1 MIRNNAYYEL
11 FASYTVPNPDQV
23 GYWIDLG
30 ANSKGKIVKVYNE
43 NLRQWVKVLDAS
55 SEDAVSP
62 FIGSNGNWW
71 VDNRDTGIPAA
82 GKNPYIGENGNWYVY
97 DPLSKKFV
105 DTGIIAKGRSAY
117 EIAVE
122 HGFQGTED
130 EWLESLKQPALD
142 AAQVALDAAERANE
156 EVEKLQGIYQQVTD
170 ALDLV
175 AEATENAN
183 TAAQSAND
191 AADRSN
197 LIASNPPK
205 IVNETW
211 YMFDEE
217 SNEYVSTGIKAIGDA
232 FTIVKTYTSIEEMQA
247 DYSNP
252 EVGIGQFVMIDTGDV
267 NNPEDSQLYLKGETE
282 WKFISDLSGAQG
294 IQGLSA
300 YQVAVQEG
308 FVGSEEEWV
317 ESLSKDSKEAAQL
330 ALQAKEQVEQTEQA
344 VKDAEALR
352 VTAESERVAAESSRV
367 TAEQQRVTQEEKR
380 QKNIQTAIKNT
391 ETAVEN
397 TNVAIANAEAATENA
412 NTQADRAKE
421 FSDNP
426 PKIQDNFWYI
436 WDEATDTYVNT
447 NVQAKG
453 EKGDQGLPGE
463 SYTLPIAS
471 STTLGGIKVGAGL
484 QINAETGVLN
494 ATGGGTADAIDW
506 ENITSKPDFSAV
518 ATSGDYNDLINTPDI
533 PDISNLATKN
543 EVALKANSS
552 DVYTKS
558 ETYTKTETD
567 NAIKQASATV
577 FKYKGTVD
585 SFDFLPTLN
594 VSVGDV
600 YTLADT
606 NEEYVATTASPD
618 PVWEYLGVK
627 VDLSDY
633 STTVEND
640 TKYQPKGDYIT
651 EIPSEYITEDELT
664 DKDYATNTALTEGL
678 AQKLNTDDLTW
689 SIIDGKPTT
698 LAGYGIK
705 ASDVLT
711 TLKTV
716 DGSESGLDADLLD
729 GHNSNYFVISTNV
742 SEVDF
747 NAITTSGVYRY
758 GYTTTNGATNGPSH
772 QYGQMLVLHGGGDT
786 IAQIA
791 FPYADSKN
799 IEFRAGNPSDV
810 GGAGSWFNWKKLAFT
825 TDNVASASKLSPG
838 CYLWGN
844 KFTGENDIT
853 GSMTVSAFFEIKK
866 TDGNSFI
873 RSTSSGE
880 TLIEALGNKLTLGY
894 KGTSSIVFWAGNGGA
909 GIAGSRVGEW
919 TTAGLC
925 VGGKSHDAKLHVVG
939 DGLFESRGFPSIS
952 LVSKSYG
959 AEKISIGRAS
969 DDDTVIRNYKSDG
982 GHTDLR
988 FNHTRLFYNGNFGLG
1003 TLSPSAKLH
1012 VVGDGLFTGK
1022 LHFTSG
1028 AAQLVRDDCN
1038 YAFISLGEEGNTVI
1052 RAANNATLSLGYGGQ
1067 TQSLDFY
1074 VNTEDLTSKDIGR
1087 FSRSGLTVGSVSN
1100 AKAML
1105 DVRGDGLFTG
1115 KITSNNKEVATKY
1128 PISTKTQT
1136 ATTGTLTLTLNP
1148 NVYYKISNYTTLNL
1162 TLGTTDAAYMDE
1174 FMFEFTTGSSATT
1187 LTLPDAV
1194 KWMGGSAP
1202 TIAASKTYQV
1212 SIVNN
1217 LAIIAEF

>member
-1 MIRNNAYYEL
+1 MIRNNAHYEL
-11 FASYTVPNPDQV
+11 FASYTVPNPEQV

-30 ANSKGKIVKVYNE
+30 ANSKGKIVKIYNE
-43 NLRQWVKVLDAS
+43 NLRQWVKILDAS
-55 SEDAVSP
+55 SDDAVSP

-71 VDNRDTGIPAA
+71 VDNRDTGISAT
-82 GKNPYIGENGNWYVY
+82 GKNPYIGDNGNWYVY
-97 DPLSKKFV
+97 DALSKKFT
-105 DTGIIAKGRSAY
+105 DTGVVAKGRSAY
-117 EIAVE
+117 DLAVE
-122 HGFQGTED
+122 YGFKGTEE

-142 AAQVALDAAERANE
+142 AAQVALDAAENANQE
-156 EVEKLQGIYQQVTD
+156 IEKLQGIYQQVTD

-175 AEATENAN
+175 AEATESAN
-183 TAAQSAND
+183 TAAQNAND

-197 LIASNPPK
+197 LIANNPPK

-217 SNEYVSTGIKAIGDA
+217 TNKYVSTGIKAIGDA
-232 FTIVKTYTSIEEMQA
+232 FTIVKTYTSVAEMQA
-247 DYSNP
+247 DYSNS

-267 NNPEDSQLYLKGETE
+267 DNPEDSQLYLKGDTE

-344 VKDAEALR
+344 VKDAEAIRVIAESERIAAENTREENEASRIAKEAERVSAEQARVDAENSRVEVENARAANETARVEAENARVTAENQRASAESSRVEAEQAR
-352 VTAESERVAAESSRV
+352 VTAESGRITAEENRESAEETRKQNEEARVSAESSRV
-367 TAEQQRVTQEEKR
+367 TAEQQRVTQEEQR

-391 ETAVEN
+391 EVAIEN
-397 TNVAIANAEAATENA
+397 TNIAIANAEAATENA

-494 ATGGGTADAIDW
+494 ATGGGTADAVDW

-533 PDISNLATKN
+533 PDISNLATKD

-558 ETYTKTETD
+558 ETYTKTETED
-567 NAIKQASATV
+567 AIKQAAATV

-633 STTVEND
+633 STTAENNA
-640 TKYQPKGDYIT
+640 KYQPKGDYIT

-664 DKDYATNTALTEGL
+664 SKDYATNTALTEGL

-689 SIIDGKPTT
+689 DIIDGKPTT
-698 LAGYGIK
+698 LAGYGI
-705 ASDVLT
+705 T
-711 TLKTV
+711 
-716 DGSESGLDADLLD
+716 DAL
-729 GHNSNYFVISTNV
+729 G
-742 SEVDF
+742 
-747 NAITTSGVYRY
+747 
-758 GYTTTNGATNGPSH
+758 
-772 QYGQMLVLHGGGDT
+772 
-786 IAQIA
+786 
-791 FPYADSKN
+791 KN
-799 IEFRAGNPSDV
+799 ETA
-810 GGAGSWFNWKKLAFT
+810 
-825 TDNVASASKLSPG
+825 VAASKLSPG
-838 CYLWGN
+838 CKIWGRA
-844 KFTGENDIT
+844 FTGESDVSGNLTGVVSIT
-853 GSMTVSAFFEIKK
+853 MSGSIFT
-866 TDGNSFI
+866 NSTFYLGE
-873 RSTSSGE
+873 STNNY
-880 TLIEALGNKLTLGY
+880 TLAYVNKYTYVCAHGDTLGLGF
-894 KGTSSIVFWAGNGGA
+894 KGTNKITFYGGVTEAGVQ
-909 GIAGSRVGEW
+909 GSKLGEW

-925 VGGKSHDAKLHVVG
+925 VGGSSHDAKLHV
-939 DGLFESRGFPSIS
+939 D
-952 LVSKSYG
+952 
-959 AEKISIGRAS
+959 
-969 DDDTVIRNYKSDG
+969 
-982 GHTDLR
+982 
-988 FNHTRLFYNGNFGLG
+988 
-1003 TLSPSAKLH
+1003 
-1012 VVGDGLFTGK
+1012 GDGLFTGNITLNNNK
-1022 LHFTSG
+1022 CFYIKDSSGNNIELMQFASDNVFTIG
-1028 AAQLVRDDCN
+1028 DGV
-1038 YAFISLGEEGNTVI
+1038 G
-1052 RAANNATLSLGYGGQ
+1052 ANNYDTYLSGKNIHIRSRNSSRTITSITVSENNGY
-1067 TQSLDFY
+1067 
-1074 VNTEDLTSKDIGR
+1074 
-1087 FSRSGLTVGSVSN
+1087 VGINNNSPSCW
-1100 AKAML
+1100 L
-1105 DVRGDGLFTG
+1105 DVKGDGLFTG

-1128 PISTKTQT
+1128 PITTKTQT
-1136 ATTGTLTLTLNP
+1136 ATTGTLTLTLDP

-1174 FMFEFTTGSSATT
+1174 FMFEFTTGSSTTT
-1187 LTLPDAV
+1187 LSLPSTV
-1194 KWMGGSAP
+1194 KWMGGEAP

>member
-11 FASYTVPNPDQV
+11 FASYTVPNPEQV

-97 DPLSKKFV
+97 DPLSKKFT
-105 DTGIIAKGRSAY
+105 DTGVVAKGRSAY
-117 EIAVE
+117 DLAVE
-122 HGFQGTED
+122 SGFKGTED

-142 AAQVALDAAERANE
+142 AAQVALEAAERANE
-156 EVEKLQGIYQQVTD
+156 EVEKLQGVYQQVTD

-175 AEATENAN
+175 VEATENAN
-183 TAAQSAND
+183 TAAQNAND

-197 LIASNPPK
+197 LIANNPPK

-217 SNEYVSTGIKAIGDA
+217 TNEYVSTGIKAIGDA
-232 FTIVKTYTSIEEMQA
+232 FTIIKTYNSVEEMQA

-352 VTAESERVAAESSRV
+352 VIAESERVAAENIREENEASRIAKEAERVSVEQARVNAENSRVEAENTRAANETARVEAENARVTAENQRASAESSRVEAEQARVTAESGRVTAEENRESAEETRKQNEEARVSAESSRV
-367 TAEQQRVTQEEKR
+367 TAEQQRVTQEEQR
-380 QKNIQTAIKNT
+380 QKNIQTAIRNT
-391 ETAVEN
+391 ETAIEN

-494 ATGGGTADAIDW
+494 ATGGGTADAVDW

-533 PDISNLATKN
+533 PDISNLATKD

-633 STTVEND
+633 STTAQND
-640 TKYQPKGDYIT
+640 AKYQPKGDYIT
-651 EIPSEYITEDELT
+651 EIPSEYITESELT
-664 DKDYATNTALTEGL
+664 AKDYATNTALTEGL
-678 AQKLNTDDLTW
+678 AQKLNTNDLTW
-689 SIIDGKPTT
+689 NIIDGKPTT
-698 LAGYGIK
+698 LAGYGITDAYTK
-705 ASDVLT
+705 TESDNRYMLFASSSVHPIANET
-711 TLKTV
+711 FKHIGYAYES
-716 DGSESGLDADLLD
+716 DGWW
-729 GHNSNYFVISTNV
+729 
-742 SEVDF
+742 
-747 NAITTSGVYRY
+747 
-758 GYTTTNGATNGPSH
+758 TNGPMISFGSNTGFFK
-772 QYGQMLVLHGGGDT
+772 QIQGDFGSNSLKLRT
-786 IAQIA
+786 NNNGVFSEWREFA
-791 FPYADSKN
+791 FTDSK
-799 IEFRAGNPSDV
+799 
-810 GGAGSWFNWKKLAFT
+810 
-825 TDNVASASKLSPG
+825 VASASRLDPG
-838 CYLWGN
+838 CKIWGQ
-844 KFTGENDIT
+844 KFTGESDVT
-853 GSMTVSAFFEIKK
+853 GDLNSVGNIYSTDSSFSIVHNGNNVFNTNLTTKNTVI
-866 TDGNSFI
+866 N
-873 RSTSSGE
+873 
-880 TLIEALGNKLTLGY
+880 ALGGNIVIGYMGANKIIFRGGVSEA
-894 KGTSSIVFWAGNGGA
+894 GTS
-909 GIAGSRVGEW
+909 GSQLAILNKTGLLVG
-919 TTAGLC
+919 TAT
-925 VGGKSHDAKLHVVG
+925 SPQAKLHVVG
-939 DGLFESRGFPSIS
+939 DGI
-952 LVSKSYG
+952 
-959 AEKISIGRAS
+959 
-969 DDDTVIRNYKSDG
+969 
-982 GHTDLR
+982 
-988 FNHTRLFYNGNFGLG
+988 
-1003 TLSPSAKLH
+1003 
-1012 VVGDGLFTGK
+1012 
-1022 LHFTSG
+1022 
-1028 AAQLVRDDCN
+1028 
-1038 YAFISLGEEGNTVI
+1038 
-1052 RAANNATLSLGYGGQ
+1052 
-1067 TQSLDFY
+1067 
-1074 VNTEDLTSKDIGR
+1074 
-1087 FSRSGLTVGSVSN
+1087 
-1100 AKAML
+1100 
-1105 DVRGDGLFTG
+1105 FTG
-1115 KITSNNKEVATKY
+1115 KITSNGKEVATKY
-1128 PISTKTQT
+1128 PITTKTQT
-1136 ATTGTLTLTLNP
+1136 ATTGTLTLTLDP

-1162 TLGTTDAAYMDE
+1162 TLGTTDAAYMYE

-1187 LTLPDAV
+1187 LTLPDDV

-1202 TIAASKTYQV
+1202 TIKTNKTYQV

-1217 LAIIAEF
+1217 LAVIGEF

>member
-1 MIRNNAYYEL
+1 MIRNNVHYEL
-11 FASYTVPNPDQV
+11 FASYTVPNPEQV

-30 ANSKGKIVKVYNE
+30 ANSKGKIVKIYNE

-71 VDNRDTGIPAA
+71 IDHRDTGVPAA
-82 GKNPYIGENGNWYVY
+82 GKNPYIGENSNWYIFDSVANKY
-97 DPLSKKFV
+97 V
-105 DTGIIAKGRSAY
+105 DSNVVAKGKTAY
-117 EIAVE
+117 DIAVE
-122 HGFQGTED
+122 SGYTGTYEEYVEMLSNVAKYLD
-130 EWLESLKQPALD
+130 QMEESIDK
-142 AAQVALDAAERANE
+142 AN
-156 EVEKLQGIYQQVTD
+156 
-170 ALDLV
+170 A
-175 AEATENAN
+175 
-183 TAAQSAND
+183 

-217 SNEYVSTGIKAIGDA
+217 TNDYVSTDIKAIGDA
-232 FTIVKTYTSIEEMQA
+232 FTIAKTYTSIEAMQA

-352 VTAESERVAAESSRV
+352 VIAESERVAAENIREENEASRIAKEVERVSAEQARVNAENSRVEAENTRAANEAARVEAENTRVTAENQRASAESSRVEAEQARVTTELGRVTAEDNRESAEETRKQNEEARVSAESSRV
-367 TAEQQRVTQEEKR
+367 TAEQQRVTQEEQR
-380 QKNIQTAIKNT
+380 QKNIQTAIRNT
-391 ETAVEN
+391 ETAIEN

-484 QINAETGVLN
+484 QINAKTGVLN
-494 ATGGGTADAIDW
+494 ATGGGTADAVDW

-533 PDISNLATKN
+533 PDISNLATKD

-585 SFDFLPTLN
+585 SFVFLPTLN

-633 STTVEND
+633 STTAQND
-640 TKYQPKGDYIT
+640 AKYQPKGDYIT

-664 DKDYATNTALTEGL
+664 AKDYATNTALTEGL

-689 SIIDGKPTT
+689 DIIDGKPTT
-698 LAGYGIK
+698 LAGYGI
-705 ASDVLT
+705 T
-711 TLKTV
+711 
-716 DGSESGLDADLLD
+716 DAL
-729 GHNSNYFVISTNV
+729 G
-742 SEVDF
+742 
-747 NAITTSGVYRY
+747 
-758 GYTTTNGATNGPSH
+758 
-772 QYGQMLVLHGGGDT
+772 
-786 IAQIA
+786 
-791 FPYADSKN
+791 KN
-799 IEFRAGNPSDV
+799 ETA
-810 GGAGSWFNWKKLAFT
+810 
-825 TDNVASASKLSPG
+825 VAASKLSPG
-838 CYLWGN
+838 CKIWGQA
-844 KFTGENDIT
+844 FTGEKDIT
-853 GSMTVSAFFEIKK
+853 GSLTNVGNITSSNSAFIISKSGIGSNYIMQSLDNGQLNINAHNGK
-866 TDGNSFI
+866 TILF
-873 RSTSSGE
+873 
-880 TLIEALGNKLTLGY
+880 GY
-894 KGTSSIVFWAGNGGA
+894 RGTSGYQFYAGTGGGDSVGSSICQLDTDKLYLKVPL
-909 GIAGSRVGEW
+909 GI
-919 TTAGLC
+919 
-925 VGGKSHDAKLHVVG
+925 
-939 DGLFESRGFPSIS
+939 
-952 LVSKSYG
+952 
-959 AEKISIGRAS
+959 KIS
-969 DDDTVIRNYKSDG
+969 
-982 GHTDLR
+982 
-988 FNHTRLFYNGNFGLG
+988 
-1003 TLSPSAKLH
+1003 SPQAALH
-1012 VVGDGLFTGK
+1012 VVGDGLFTSDVKSNGLFLSGTDAASNHGEFGK
-1022 LHFTSG
+1022 GYIELYRATPFIDFHYDKSTSDYTS
-1028 AAQLVRDDCN
+1028 RIIES
-1038 YAFISLGEEGNTVI
+1038 YEGVLNI
-1052 RAANNATLSLGYGGQ
+1052 NNAVYAKRSSGYTGFG
-1067 TQSLDFY
+1067 
-1074 VNTEDLTSKDIGR
+1074 TSSPSARIH
-1087 FSRSGLTVGSVSN
+1087 VI
-1100 AKAML
+1100 
-1105 DVRGDGLFTG
+1105 GDGLFTG
-1115 KITSNNKEVATKY
+1115 KITSNGKEVATKY
-1128 PISTKTQT
+1128 PITTKTQT
-1136 ATTGTLTLTLNP
+1136 ATTGTLTLTLDP
-1148 NVYYKISNYTTLNL
+1148 NVYYKISNYTILNL

-1174 FMFEFTTGSSATT
+1174 FMFEFTTGSSTTT
-1187 LTLPDAV
+1187 LSLPSTV

-1202 TIAASKTYQV
+1202 TIKTNKTYQV

-1217 LAIIAEF
+1217 LAVIGEF